1 MLREEQFSLYFFFY
15 ISRLLCITS
24 FYFYS
29 FEALSLCFFFA
40 FQGRHMPYLDRENAV
55 CRLILTSFRMSRCTS
70 KSYHSMHPN
79 IENNYDEMPTCFNT
93 YADKLYL
100 VYYINTCLTIV
111 QTTAMTVFNQNLS

>member
-1 MLREEQFSLYFFFY
+1 MLREEQFSLYFLSIFPVYFVLHHF
-15 ISRLLCITS
+15 ISI
-24 FYFYS
+24 
-29 FEALSLCFFFA
+29 LSKRSHCVSFFA
-40 FQGRHMPYLDRENAV
+40 FQGRHMPYLDRENEV

-79 IENNYDEMPTCFNT
+79 IENKYDEMPTCFNT